1 MTFWVIAF
9 SVTRFCCG
17 RTKTVRNDK
26 FIFGEMISPLGAQRG
41 RWMPPTQEILF
52 QDFAIK

>member
-1 MTFWVIAF
+1 MTFWVIGF

-26 FIFGEMISPLGAQRG
+26 FIFGVMISPLGAQRG

-52 QDFAIK
+52 QDFATK